1 MKEHGVSLVEMM
13 SVLLILGIISGV
25 IISRVASVDEMEL
38 AAKVNSIRNHI
49 RYTQIMAMK
58 RNDMTW
64 GIKCGGTHYWV
75 FKATTP
81 TDPTDWNT
89 IIPNDTNNMVYLP
102 GHENKQIPMPEMEAF
117 TLYFD
122 KFGIPYEYDA
132 TSTSKIVARDSELTI
147 QIGDDANAKTLTVT
161 EETGFVE

>member
-25 IISRVASVDEMEL
+25 IISRVASMDEMEL
-38 AAKVNSIRNHI
+38 AARVNSIRNHI

-64 GIKCGGTHYWV
+64 GIKSDGTNYWV
-75 FKATTP
+75 FKTAAPEVATEP
-81 TDPTDWNT
+81 DDA
-89 IIPNDTNNMVYLP
+89 NNRVFLP
-102 GHENKQIPMPEMEAF
+102 GHENKLTNDPAIAMPEMGSF

-122 KFGIPYEYDA
+122 KFGIPYAYNSG
-132 TSTSKIVARDSELTI
+132 TSEIEQRTADLTI
-147 QIGDDANAKTLTVT
+147 QIIGFRTLTVT

>member
-1 MKEHGVSLVEMM
+1 MRINEHGVSLVEMM
-13 SVLLILGIISGV
+13 SVLLIMGIISGV

-38 AAKVNSIRNHI
+38 ASRVNSIRNHI

-64 GIKCGGTHYWV
+64 GIKSDGTNYWV
-75 FKATTP
+75 FKTAAPEVATEP
-81 TDPTDWNT
+81 DDS
-89 IIPNDTNNMVYLP
+89 NNMVFLP
-102 GHENKQIPMPEMEAF
+102 GHENKLTNNPAISMPEMDGF

-122 KFGIPYEYDA
+122 KFGIPYAYDTG
-132 TSTSKIVARDSELTI
+132 TSEIVQRSADLTI
-147 QIGDDANAKTLTVT
+147 QIGAKTLTVT